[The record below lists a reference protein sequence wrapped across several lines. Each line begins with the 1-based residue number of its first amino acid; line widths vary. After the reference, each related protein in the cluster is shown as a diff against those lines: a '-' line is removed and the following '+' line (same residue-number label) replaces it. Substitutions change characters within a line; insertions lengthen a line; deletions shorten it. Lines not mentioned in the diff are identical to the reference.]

1 MFYKF
6 VFGIGVLTIIISL
19 LTIITGLCDFYRQ
32 PEAYKKNIDREPW
45 LR

>member
-6 VFGIGVLTIIISL
+6 VCGVGALTITLSL
-19 LTIITGLCDFYRQ
+19 LILIIGLCDFLRH
-32 PEAYKKNIDREPW
+32 PEAYRKNIDREPW